1 MYYYYPQF
9 TDKETKMQRGHMVS
23 KWWRK
28 NLNPRSLMTVVMSQQ
43 RRWLPGRCV
52 DRYAVASS
60 PVENSQSFVKQS
72 GPSQAGRVI
81 CRFNKLYHKSHQRVK
96 FTAHLC
102 PCDWM
107 HFSKMGKIILFTP
120 HVLLIMWLWHPSLWE
135 VVSVS
140 STWIYER
147 LWLQWK

>member
-9 TDKETKMQRGHMVS
+9 TDEETKTQRGHMVS
-23 KWWRK
+23 KWCRK
-28 NLNPRSLMTVVMSQQ
+28 HLNPRSLMTVVMSQQ

-60 PVENSQSFVKQS
+60 LMENSQSFGKQS

-81 CRFNKLYHKSHQRVK
+81 CWFNKLCHKSHQRVK

-102 PCDWM
+102 PCNWM

-135 VVSVS
+135 VMSVS

>member
-9 TDKETKMQRGHMVS
+9 TDEETKTQRGRMVT

-28 NLNPRSLMTVVMSQQ
+28 NLNPRSLTTVVMSQQ

-81 CRFNKLYHKSHQRVK
+81 CRFNKLCHKSHQRVK

-107 HFSKMGKIILFTP
+107 HFSKMGKIILFTL